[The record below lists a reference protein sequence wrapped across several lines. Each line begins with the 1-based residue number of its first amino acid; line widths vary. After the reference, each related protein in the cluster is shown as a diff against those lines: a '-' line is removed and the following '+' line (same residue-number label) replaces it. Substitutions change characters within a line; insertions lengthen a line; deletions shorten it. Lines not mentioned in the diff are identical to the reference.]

1 MECSGVPCAISGSSR
16 HGKGKETPFG
26 RVRAPRG
33 EAPVATQG
41 DPLAN
46 AWVIRY
52 GPSMNARA
60 TRYGPS
66 PCFRMESMRKRFAY
80 LKGNE
85 RKAESTQFRSLSRS
99 RPRPPRAAQAEPAAP
114 VAALRPPHVLQAG
127 PATTSRHREPPFGVN
142 PSASSRHSAPAAT
155 PSAASRPAPRRMPG
169 RIIPACSSACS
180 SAATRPAGII
190 PTRNPSAIIPT
201 CNPSAVTS
209 LVSPGLNAR
218 NRRLFRVFQPGDTFR
233 VTALSE
239 GRELQYNLVRW
250 MTAYGYV
257 AFKRTSP
264 SFASRFSGMR
274 ARLRQAAQPPLAHP
288 FRFLSPCVLMP
299 PTPQPPLSSHP
310 FVPFRP
316 LPSTVRTLP
325 LSARAPRRAPT
336 LALSGTP
343 KLRYSTTRDRDPTLR
358 APREHRAP

>member
-1 MECSGVPCAISGSSR
+1 MECGGVPCAISGSSR

-33 EAPVATQG
+33 EAPIATQG

-46 AWVIRY
+46 AWVIRC
-52 GPSMNARA
+52 GPSMNART

-85 RKAESTQFRSLSRS
+85 RKAESTQFRSPSRS
-99 RPRPPRAAQAEPAAP
+99 RLRPPRAPAASCRSAAP

-127 PATTSRHREPPFGVN
+127 PAATSRHREPPFGVN

-155 PSAASRPAPRRMPG
+155 PSAASRPVPRRMPG

-180 SAATRPAGII
+180 FAATRPAGII

-218 NRRLFRVFQPGDTFR
+218 NRRPFRAFRPGDTDS
-233 VTALSE
+233 VTA
-239 GRELQYNLVRW
+239 
-250 MTAYGYV
+250 
-257 AFKRTSP
+257 
-264 SFASRFSGMR
+264 
-274 ARLRQAAQPPLAHP
+274 
-288 FRFLSPCVLMP
+288 
-299 PTPQPPLSSHP
+299 
-310 FVPFRP
+310 
-316 LPSTVRTLP
+316 
-325 LSARAPRRAPT
+325 
-336 LALSGTP
+336 
-343 KLRYSTTRDRDPTLR
+343 
-358 APREHRAP
+358 

>member
-1 MECSGVPCAISGSSR
+1 
-16 HGKGKETPFG
+16 
-26 RVRAPRG
+26 
-33 EAPVATQG
+33 
-41 DPLAN
+41 
-46 AWVIRY
+46 
-52 GPSMNARA
+52 
-60 TRYGPS
+60 
-66 PCFRMESMRKRFAY
+66 
-80 LKGNE
+80 
-85 RKAESTQFRSLSRS
+85 
-99 RPRPPRAAQAEPAAP
+99 
-114 VAALRPPHVLQAG
+114 
-127 PATTSRHREPPFGVN
+127 
-142 PSASSRHSAPAAT
+142 
-155 PSAASRPAPRRMPG
+155 MPG

-180 SAATRPAGII
+180 FAATRPAGII

-218 NRRLFRVFQPGDTFR
+218 NRRLFRAFKPGDTFR
-233 VTALSE
+233 VTAKSV
-239 GRELQYNLVRW
+239 GWELQYNLVRW

-264 SFASRFSGMR
+264 LLASRFSGMR

-299 PTPQPPLSSHP
+299 PSPQPPLSSHP

-343 KLRYSTTRDRDPTLR
+343 RLRYSTTRDRDPTLR
-358 APREHRAP
+358 APRERRTP

>member
-1 MECSGVPCAISGSSR
+1 M
-16 HGKGKETPFG
+16 
-26 RVRAPRG
+26 RAPRG
-33 EAPVATQG
+33 AAPRHAFEWKACESGLLARKETSEKQNLHNSALPAG
-41 DPLAN
+41 RDP
-46 AWVIRY
+46 
-52 GPSMNARA
+52 
-60 TRYGPS
+60 
-66 PCFRMESMRKRFAY
+66 C
-80 LKGNE
+80 
-85 RKAESTQFRSLSRS
+85 
-99 RPRPPRAAQAEPAAP
+99 PPRAAQAEPAAP

-127 PATTSRHREPPFGVN
+127 PAATSRHREPPFGVN

-180 SAATRPAGII
+180 FAAARPAGII

-299 PTPQPPLSSHP
+299 PSPQPPLSSHP

-316 LPSTVRTLP
+316 LPPTVRTLRPSRPSPSSRPHPDP
-325 LSARAPRRAPT
+325 LRHTEAQV
-336 LALSGTP
+336 LD
-343 KLRYSTTRDRDPTLR
+343 YS
-358 APREHRAP
+358 